1 MEPFVH
7 QVGGHFPMACLAKQT
22 VCKPLNEREH
32 LFYKTLPK
40 ILTPYVP
47 RYEGNYKAK
56 YIGFESCLIVFC
68 LGTMRVEV
76 REDDHGYITLIGQP
90 PPNFGTNRR
99 TSIHHQ
105 ILQLHHQGDN
115 ANRSKSR
122 SSSSGTSK
130 DDTEPDDDDE
140 DKVYCNPWALK
151 CHRDHLKKLGLL
163 TTSSGGHDQDAN
175 QPKNLEIPQNYLLLE
190 NLVSRYIFPC
200 VLDLKVGERQYS
212 DDVSPTKKA
221 RKMAKSASTT
231 SATLGLR
238 LTGMQVY
245 LHSKGKYLCHNK
257 YFGRDLT
264 DDSFINTLQEFF
276 TANEFIRVDVIT
288 QVISSLKEMIDVLSK
303 LETYRFYTA
312 SLLVTYDGQVGTKEP
327 LFDLRLIDFAHSTH
341 RGLRDPI
348 VHEGPDSGFIQG
360 LKSLIHLLEQLVQKQ
375 KEKDP

>member
-1 MEPFVH
+1 
-7 QVGGHFPMACLAKQT
+7 
-22 VCKPLNEREH
+22 
-32 LFYKTLPK
+32 
-40 ILTPYVP
+40 
-47 RYEGNYKAK
+47 
-56 YIGFESCLIVFC
+56 
-68 LGTMRVEV
+68 MRVEV
-76 REDDHGYITLIGQP
+76 REDDQGYITLIGQP
-90 PPNFGTNRR
+90 PPNFSTNRR
-99 TSIHHQ
+99 SSIHHQ

-115 ANRSKSR
+115 ARSKSR

-130 DDTEPDDDDE
+130 DDTEPEEEE

-163 TTSSGGHDQDAN
+163 TTSSSSGSGSGHDHD
-175 QPKNLEIPQNYLLLE
+175 QPSKNNLEIPQNYLLLE

-245 LHSKGKYLCHNK
+245 LHSTGKYLCHNK

-264 DDSFINTLQEFF
+264 DDSFIDTLQEFF
-276 TANEFIRVDVIT
+276 KNNEFIRVDVIA
-288 QVISSLKEMIDVLSK
+288 QVISSLEEMIDVLSK

-341 RGLRDPI
+341 RGLRDPV

-360 LKSLIHLLEQLVQKQ
+360 LKSLIHLLEQLVQKD
-375 KEKDP
+375 KAKD

>member
-1 MEPFVH
+1 
-7 QVGGHFPMACLAKQT
+7 
-22 VCKPLNEREH
+22 
-32 LFYKTLPK
+32 
-40 ILTPYVP
+40 
-47 RYEGNYKAK
+47 
-56 YIGFESCLIVFC
+56 
-68 LGTMRVEV
+68 MRVEV

-90 PPNFGTNRR
+90 PPNFSTNNRR

-105 ILQLHHQGDN
+105 ILQLHHQGDYK
-115 ANRSKSR
+115 SKSR
-122 SSSSGTSK
+122 SNSAEK
-130 DDTEPDDDDE
+130 DDTEEENND
-140 DKVYCNPWALK
+140 VYCNPWALK

-163 TTSSGGHDQDAN
+163 TTSNEESQSSR
-175 QPKNLEIPQNYLLLE
+175 NLLPQNYLLLE
-190 NLVSRYIFPC
+190 NIVSRYIFPC

-245 LHSKGKYLCHNK
+245 QHSTGKYMSHNK
-257 YFGRDLT
+257 YYGRDLT
-264 DDSFINTLQEFF
+264 DDSFMQTLQEFF
-276 TANEFIRVDVIT
+276 KSDTEFRVDVIA
-288 QVISSLKEMIDVLSK
+288 QVISSLKEMIDVLAK

-312 SLLVTYDGQVGTKEP
+312 SLLVTYDGQMENN

-360 LKSLIHLLEQLVQKQ
+360 LKSLTTLLEQLVHHQQTRVK
-375 KEKDP
+375 KSSA